1 MSDALVEGFLVTR
14 QWQERDD
21 SQSLLFW
28 ITTPDGPVELEFT
41 GQESIAFVAR
51 EDLAPFKASLSGKL
65 RFRDAPVELRTFDGA
80 DVSACYFCSQREL
93 NVARTRARA
102 VGITLYEA
110 DLRPT
115 DRFLMERFITGSVR
129 VEGAIETR
137 PGYRRMV
144 DPRIAKGD
152 YRPELR
158 LLSLDIET
166 AISDDTLLSV
176 AFYAPD
182 FERVVMR
189 GDPPAGV
196 ETPGYLDLVGDEAAV
211 LSRTLEV
218 IAEYD
223 PDAIIGW
230 NIVGFDMRFLQLRA
244 DALDAVEADA
254 AVCAAL
260 AQRQAAL
267 VEALGRDERDAS
279 DLVAKHCVDDPSVG
293 DLADDPTSSPRAQF
307 DLDLSGDN
315 VLKGSLL
322 DDDDDEADDQFGTP
336 TKSSAVALDACRE
349 LQARWERRER
359 LLPIIKATERSI
371 AQCARS
377 CASRA
382 DALATRS
389 LEELRGVGELQT
401 TIHDAQANHLET
413 HSDALEAKARA
424 FAQLDTVRALP
435 RVHAALCLEVA
446 RRRSYGTAA
455 AAVVQ
460 KATED
465 VARLREVETK
475 RRAKFSR
482 LHGARLPRPLLR
494 AVPGLVDP
502 PAPFTPT
509 FAPDEREL
517 PCISVEDLREDG
529 APRPRADSSDS
540 ALAPPNQASSHHS
553 SDVAMEEKEGSSSE
567 DDDHDDDDEQALRA
581 KCARLECELAAL
593 RAEACEEK
601 PRAVSAEDVSEAEE
615 GPPQISFRR
624 FELGDVAL
632 FLPTG
637 AGDGRKSYLA
647 FHHGCP
653 HRYLAPSSVEAI
665 RAAHQRYPDFILG
678 RVTRCDAREA
688 SDADNPFRLPP
699 GTAFHVLT
707 VESL

>member
-1 MSDALVEGFLVTR
+1 MA
-14 QWQERDD
+14 W
-21 SQSLLFW
+21 
-28 ITTPDGPVELEFT
+28 
-41 GQESIAFVAR
+41 R
-51 EDLAPFKASLSGKL
+51 ETSHL
-65 RFRDAPVELRTFDGA
+65 T
-80 DVSACYFCSQREL
+80 C
-93 NVARTRARA
+93 
-102 VGITLYEA
+102 
-110 DLRPT
+110 
-115 DRFLMERFITGSVR
+115 
-129 VEGAIETR
+129 
-137 PGYRRMV
+137 
-144 DPRIAKGD
+144 
-152 YRPELR
+152 
-158 LLSLDIET
+158 
-166 AISDDTLLSV
+166 
-176 AFYAPD
+176 
-182 FERVVMR
+182 
-189 GDPPAGV
+189 
-196 ETPGYLDLVGDEAAV
+196 
-211 LSRTLEV
+211 V
-218 IAEYD
+218 IAERSEKSTRRRVTPREKKKTRKKTQALD
-223 PDAIIGW
+223 GAPLHPSLAKALDETTGTQTDAKTLAACVPRDRVRKWAEHCARALAQFEADGDRIRAV
-230 NIVGFDMRFLQLRA
+230 VGDVAQRVGTRVGAAAAQARA

-465 VARLREVETK
+465 VARLREV
-475 RRAKFSR
+475 
-482 LHGARLPRPLLR
+482 
-494 AVPGLVDP
+494 DP

>member
-1 MSDALVEGFLVTR
+1 MP
-14 QWQERDD
+14 RDRVRK
-21 SQSLLFW
+21 W
-28 ITTPDGPVELEFT
+28 AEH
-41 GQESIAFVAR
+41 
-51 EDLAPFKASLSGKL
+51 
-65 RFRDAPVELRTFDGA
+65 
-80 DVSACYFCSQREL
+80 C
-93 NVARTRARA
+93 ARA
-102 VGITLYEA
+102 LAQFEA
-110 DLRPT
+110 DG
-115 DRFLMERFITGSVR
+115 DRIRAV
-129 VEGAIETR
+129 
-137 PGYRRMV
+137 
-144 DPRIAKGD
+144 
-152 YRPELR
+152 
-158 LLSLDIET
+158 
-166 AISDDTLLSV
+166 
-176 AFYAPD
+176 
-182 FERVVMR
+182 
-189 GDPPAGV
+189 
-196 ETPGYLDLVGDEAAV
+196 VGDVAQRVGTRVGAA
-211 LSRTLEV
+211 
-218 IAEYD
+218 A
-223 PDAIIGW
+223 A
-230 NIVGFDMRFLQLRA
+230 QARA

-279 DLVAKHCVDDPSVG
+279 DLVAKHCMDDPSVG

-322 DDDDDEADDQFGTP
+322 DDDDDEADDTFGTP

-494 AVPGLVDP
+494 AVPGVVDP

>member
-1 MSDALVEGFLVTR
+1 M
-14 QWQERDD
+14 
-21 SQSLLFW
+21 
-28 ITTPDGPVELEFT
+28 
-41 GQESIAFVAR
+41 
-51 EDLAPFKASLSGKL
+51 
-65 RFRDAPVELRTFDGA
+65 
-80 DVSACYFCSQREL
+80 
-93 NVARTRARA
+93 
-102 VGITLYEA
+102 
-110 DLRPT
+110 
-115 DRFLMERFITGSVR
+115 
-129 VEGAIETR
+129 
-137 PGYRRMV
+137 
-144 DPRIAKGD
+144 
-152 YRPELR
+152 
-158 LLSLDIET
+158 
-166 AISDDTLLSV
+166 
-176 AFYAPD
+176 
-182 FERVVMR
+182 
-189 GDPPAGV
+189 
-196 ETPGYLDLVGDEAAV
+196 
-211 LSRTLEV
+211 
-218 IAEYD
+218 
-223 PDAIIGW
+223 
-230 NIVGFDMRFLQLRA
+230 
-244 DALDAVEADA
+244 
-254 AVCAAL
+254 
-260 AQRQAAL
+260 
-267 VEALGRDERDAS
+267 
-279 DLVAKHCVDDPSVG
+279 
-293 DLADDPTSSPRAQF
+293 
-307 DLDLSGDN
+307 
-315 VLKGSLL
+315 
-322 DDDDDEADDQFGTP
+322 
-336 TKSSAVALDACRE
+336 
-349 LQARWERRER
+349 
-359 LLPIIKATERSI
+359 
-371 AQCARS
+371 
-377 CASRA
+377 
-382 DALATRS
+382 
-389 LEELRGVGELQT
+389 
-401 TIHDAQANHLET
+401 
-413 HSDALEAKARA
+413 EAKARA

>member
-1 MSDALVEGFLVTR
+1 MAWRVPPSTRRIARDRKNQRADAQHRERRKKTR
-14 QWQERDD
+14 TKTQA
-21 SQSLLFW
+21 L
-28 ITTPDGPVELEFT
+28 
-41 GQESIAFVAR
+41 
-51 EDLAPFKASLSGKL
+51 
-65 RFRDAPVELRTFDGA
+65 DGA
-80 DVSACYFCSQREL
+80 PLHPSLAKALDETAGTQTDAKTLAACVPRDRVRKWAEHC
-93 NVARTRARA
+93 ARA
-102 VGITLYEA
+102 LAQFEA
-110 DLRPT
+110 DG
-115 DRFLMERFITGSVR
+115 DRIRAV
-129 VEGAIETR
+129 
-137 PGYRRMV
+137 
-144 DPRIAKGD
+144 
-152 YRPELR
+152 
-158 LLSLDIET
+158 
-166 AISDDTLLSV
+166 
-176 AFYAPD
+176 
-182 FERVVMR
+182 
-189 GDPPAGV
+189 
-196 ETPGYLDLVGDEAAV
+196 VGDVAQRVGTRVGAA
-211 LSRTLEV
+211 
-218 IAEYD
+218 A
-223 PDAIIGW
+223 A
-230 NIVGFDMRFLQLRA
+230 QARA

-322 DDDDDEADDQFGTP
+322 DDDDDEADDTFGTP

-540 ALAPPNQASSHHS
+540 ALAPQTQASSSSHHS
-553 SDVAMEEKEGSSSE
+553 SDVAMEEKEGSSSS